1 MELVEEYRGYSQ
13 CRRSCIR
20 EYFIWQLG
28 SAVWCIW
35 LLDLKY
41 RLCLLNHAGGS
52 LHQLLLGQGFIK
64 NSLLASCLCSWQLPV
79 ILSSPFSMTGS
90 LGISTSKSSTS
101 EYGPRDMGR
110 NLMDTTRSL
119 PDQSRQGLGEECE
132 CYGAAVNREGKG
144 PQKHH
149 EIRRNY
155 CINRFISP
163 LNTNI
168 FHLLPTVNSPFTFT
182 ILI

>member
-1 MELVEEYRGYSQ
+1 MGLVEEYSGYSQ
-13 CRRSCIR
+13 CRRSCMR

-28 SAVWCIW
+28 SAVWCTW

-41 RLCLLNHAGGS
+41 HLCLLYLAGGA
-52 LHQLLLGQGFIK
+52 LHQLFLGQGFIK

-101 EYGPRDMGR
+101 EYGPRDMG
-110 NLMDTTRSL
+110 
-119 PDQSRQGLGEECE
+119 DQSRQGLGEEYE
-132 CYGAAVNREGKG
+132 CYGVAVNREGRG
-144 PQKHH
+144 TQEHH

-155 CINRFISP
+155 CINRLISP